1 MKTTIFSILFVM
13 IVACTFA
20 SCNCGCTKDAKSA
33 DTTVVDTIGADS
45 AVADT
50 VIAEVDSV
58 SK

>member
-20 SCNCGCTKDAKSA
+20 SCNCGCTKNAESA
-33 DTTVVDTIGADS
+33 DTTVVDTTVADS
-45 AVADT
+45 AIADT

>member
-20 SCNCGCTKDAKSA
+20 SCNCGCTKKAKKNNN
-33 DTTVVDTIGADS
+33 TNVDTIGADS

-58 SK
+58 AK

>member
-1 MKTTIFSILFVM
+1 M